1 MNHMRQSSCH
11 IVEPPIDVVNLLCTT
26 PASPI
31 LTSTQVE
38 GFTEH
43 RQKGHTYRSHPNYQ
57 SSGPWYDWVLVHFD
71 DSNENTAE
79 VRNGKQGGAKKQK
92 ISHLYPSTDVP
103 SKILCFYTDPIEG
116 DVRALVHSCEYSD
129 HVDDSILCEVWNLEY
144 ECVKVYD
151 HGVGDN
157 VTDQFF
163 QNPQR
168 RKDRMFPIIYAVS
181 VETFEEP
188 QFVAQEYPGIFESV
202 DPNEKQNFNC
212 CLLVSNREQYWADH
226 FTG

>member
-1 MNHMRQSSCH
+1 MDQIVDPFGDGCEAAADQPKVAVGGLRFQIMFGATGHWGSSWK
-11 IVEPPIDVVNLLCTT
+11 N
-26 PASPI
+26 ASKLKSHVSAHPLI
-31 LTSTQVE
+31 TNWFIADQKERKYSKSVE

-129 HVDDSILCEVWNLEY
+129 HVDVIEV
-144 ECVKVYD
+144 
-151 HGVGDN
+151 
-157 VTDQFF
+157 
-163 QNPQR
+163 
-168 RKDRMFPIIYAVS
+168 
-181 VETFEEP
+181 
-188 QFVAQEYPGIFESV
+188 
-202 DPNEKQNFNC
+202 
-212 CLLVSNREQYWADH
+212 
-226 FTG
+226 